1 MFQLPKD
8 LIAKIWQFDIT
19 YKEIMNTCLLELQT
33 ATPFW
38 GLRVMFEKEYHVKT
52 IEKKKYNKYFNINKN
67 LAFYWNNDYK
77 KRLTERGR
85 RLDPK
90 ESKYWTY
97 NEYICD
103 VYPKMHK
110 RIFQNIKNYKHKMYR
125 VDKMNNVERHNFY
138 NSLMGVKYTLAP

>member
-97 NEYICD
+97 N
-103 VYPKMHK
+103 
-110 RIFQNIKNYKHKMYR
+110 
-125 VDKMNNVERHNFY
+125 
-138 NSLMGVKYTLAP
+138 

>member
-8 LIAKIWQFDIT
+8 IIAKIWQFDNT
-19 YKEIMNTCLLELQT
+19 YKEIMNTCLLELQL

-52 IEKKKYNKYFNINKN
+52 IEKQKYNKYFNINKN

-77 KRLTERGR
+77 KRLTE
-85 RLDPK
+85 LESSFEII

-103 VYPKMHK
+103 VYPKMYK
-110 RIFQNIKNYKHKMYR
+110 RIFQNIINNNRLH
-125 VDKMNNVERHNFY
+125 KMNNIQKTKFY
-138 NSLMGVKYTLAP
+138 NSMMKVNTPTRN

>member
-1 MFQLPKD
+1 MFQLPPPIIK
-8 LIAKIWQFDIT
+8 KIWEYDST
-19 YKEIMNTCLLELQT
+19 YRNIMNICLLELQS

-77 KRLTERGR
+77 KRLTE
-85 RLDPK
+85 LESSFEII

-103 VYPKMHK
+103 VYPNMHK

-125 VDKMNNVERHNFY
+125 VDKMNNIERHNFY
-138 NSLMGVKYTLAP
+138 KSSMGLNIH